1 MKDNKIKVLYITG
14 WGRSGSTLLDNV
26 LGQIEGFFCVGELR
40 FVWERNFVEN
50 RLCGCGVPFLECEV
64 WKRVLDNA
72 FGSIDH
78 INVSEM
84 LCMCQKARTRH
95 LPLLL
100 IPQGR
105 QLLATNLRKYLN
117 NLEKL
122 YRAIHSCTNSRVI
135 IDSSKFPS
143 YGCLLG
149 MIPVIDLHVVHL
161 IRDARAVA
169 YSWGQRRKV
178 EPDRAKHLYMERHH
192 PIESSLLWDSWNA
205 TAELFWRQRPGR
217 YMTLRYEDFIDKPR
231 ESVERILHL
240 MGERGLSL
248 PFVKEREVELR
259 VNHTVSGNP
268 SRFQTGTVKLRLDE
282 EWMSRMSLANRSLV
296 TLLTWPLLIRYKY
309 PLLEAIRKPV
319 T

>member
-1 MKDNKIKVLYITG
+1 MQYSKIKVLYITG
-14 WGRSGSTLLDNV
+14 WGRSGSTLLDNI
-26 LGQIEGFFCVGELR
+26 LGQIEGFFCAGELR
-40 FVWERNFVEN
+40 FIWERNFIEN
-50 RLCGCGVPFLECEV
+50 RLCGCGVPFLDCEV
-64 WKRVLDNA
+64 WRRVLDTA
-72 FGSIDH
+72 FGSIEN
-78 INVSEM
+78 INVCEM
-84 LCMCQKARTRH
+84 LYMCQKARTRH

-105 QLLATNLRKYLN
+105 QLAGTYLRKYLN
-117 NLEKL
+117 NVEKL

-135 IDSSKFPS
+135 VDSSKFPS

-149 MIPVIDLHVVHL
+149 MIPGIDLYVIQL
-161 IRDARAVA
+161 IRDPRAVA
-169 YSWGQRRKV
+169 YSWSRRRKV
-178 EPDRAKHLYMERHH
+178 EPDSTNDLYMEQHN
-192 PIESSLLWDSWNA
+192 PVDSSLLWDSWN
-205 TAELFWRQRPGR
+205 TAAEFFWRRSPGR
-217 YMTLRYEDFIDKPR
+217 YMALRYEDFIDRPR
-231 ESVERILHL
+231 ESVEQILHL
-240 MGERGLSL
+240 LGESSCCL
-248 PFVKEREVELR
+248 PFVTEREVKLG